1 MTAGELSGKPDEMP
15 RTTCHGLSYVWRGR
29 EGTGGDVNTPS
40 RLMLRKTAPAQRAG
54 SVFLLKKLNVGFICR
69 Y

>member
-1 MTAGELSGKPDEMP
+1 MKCQELLAMDCHMSGGGGG
-15 RTTCHGLSYVWRGR
+15 RTGGD
-29 EGTGGDVNTPS
+29 GTEGDVNTPS